1 MAWTGSV
8 AEPARDPGIAVL
20 HIVDRRGND
29 RLQFFPVRNCA

>member
-20 HIVDRRGND
+20 RIVDRRGND